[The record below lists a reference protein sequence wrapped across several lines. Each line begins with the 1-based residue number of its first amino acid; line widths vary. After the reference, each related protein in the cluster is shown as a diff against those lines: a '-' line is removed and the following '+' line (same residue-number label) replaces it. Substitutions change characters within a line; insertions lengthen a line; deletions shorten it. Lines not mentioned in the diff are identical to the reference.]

1 MGLQITNCCFCIPLK
16 AGVIIISLFMLFNG
30 LLLTVAEVLSFK
42 LYMQDKG
49 LKEVSNEHSIAVT
62 FEIIMIAIDAFYTL
76 GAAFG
81 LCAVIFS
88 KKYRMLKLYSTF
100 GFIVAG
106 IQFLFSISAIVSSIV
121 YRCAEGENSY
131 VCNKMNSYRL
141 PYKIVVGICSIL
153 LTVYF
158 SLVISAYARRKKEKE
173 VAAVRY
179 LNESSD
185 QTNHNF
191 V

>member
-1 MGLQITNCCFCIPLK
+1 
-16 AGVIIISLFMLFNG
+16 
-30 LLLTVAEVLSFK
+30 
-42 LYMQDKG
+42 MQDKG
-49 LKEVSNEHSIAVT
+49 LKEVSNEHSIAIT
-62 FEIIMIAIDAFYTL
+62 FEIIMIALDALLIL
-76 GAAFG
+76 GPAFG
-81 LCAVIFS
+81 LYAVIFS

-106 IQFLFSISAIVSSIV
+106 IQFLLSISTIVSSII

-141 PYKIVVGICSIL
+141 PYKIVAGICSIL

-158 SLVISAYARRKKEKE
+158 SLVISAYARRKKGKE

-185 QTNHNF
+185 QTNHNL

>member
-1 MGLQITNCCFCIPLK
+1 
-16 AGVIIISLFMLFNG
+16 
-30 LLLTVAEVLSFK
+30 
-42 LYMQDKG
+42 
-49 LKEVSNEHSIAVT
+49 NEHSIAVT

-121 YRCAEGENSY
+121 YRCAEGENS
-131 VCNKMNSYRL
+131 L